1 MGFFRRKINAMGRG
15 DVLEMMDNT
24 QGYLASQHQFLGSVP
39 SFFQSAKHTV
49 VTFSKRPAVRAAT
62 AATML
67 SIGFIIVKSKVRGPN
82 KMCPKVGIR

>member
-67 SIGFIIVKSKVRGPN
+67 SIGLLTIALEI
-82 KMCPKVGIR
+82 